1 MKLEFD
7 REAESE
13 LLAAAEWYET
23 QRAGLGRRFGSA
35 VERALLSVVERPDAY
50 PRAEQTSG
58 AAVRRLLVAEFPYA
72 IVFMRIGDRVRVLA
86 VAHLHREPGYWS
98 HRARGPNR

>member
-13 LLAAAEWYET
+13 LLAAADWYEA
-23 QRAGLGRRFGSA
+23 QRAGLGRRFGAA
-35 VERALLSVVERPDAY
+35 VERALLSVAERPDAH
-50 PRAEQTSG
+50 PRAEQSSR

-72 IVFMRIGDRVRVLA
+72 IVFMRIEDRVRILA

-98 HRARGPNR
+98 HRARRPKR